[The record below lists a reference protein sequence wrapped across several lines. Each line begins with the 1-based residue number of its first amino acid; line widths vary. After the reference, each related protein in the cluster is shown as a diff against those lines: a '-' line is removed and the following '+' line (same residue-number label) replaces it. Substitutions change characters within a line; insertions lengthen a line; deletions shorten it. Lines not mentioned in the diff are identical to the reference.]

1 MAMFGCMPGASFL
14 PFLLVVCSSS
24 ACTINYIIAVL
35 RGDVVA
41 IWPYISDT
49 GTTPPESC
57 LFGLMTSITAMAGVA
72 TMYTRYKFIERLI
85 ERTGGVR
92 PVLNKIALGIGLLSC
107 LGMNIVATFQETVV
121 TPVHDF
127 GALLFFLSGVVYIVL
142 QTWISYQAYP
152 YGSSKAMCRTR
163 ALISSIAVVALFPT
177 VICAIFVGSSE
188 LRWKGDEPNYGLH
201 LASAVCEWMVA
212 FSFVFFFFTY
222 IREFTRFTMTVKA
235 ELVEQN

>member
-1 MAMFGCMPGASFL
+1 MMEGTGFL
-14 PFLLVVCSSS
+14 PAFLVISSS
-24 ACTINYIIAVL
+24 GTFLINYVIAIIS
-35 RGDVVA
+35 GHIDV
-41 IWPYISDT
+41 IFPYISDT

-57 LFGLMTSITAMAGVA
+57 IFGLMTSITAMAGVA
-72 TMYTRYKFIERLI
+72 TMYTRYKFIELLI